1 MSQDSPNDRP
11 QEMPAD
17 EPNAPIPLE
26 PRGEEPPRR
35 PAPGK
40 AHIDA
45 PGLTDDFDEDADF
58 ESDPEVERI
67 VKGIPVEGKK
77 VDGRGSGEARKTAAA
92 ERGRVGLLGVES
104 GEPLC
109 ASEAWRTP
117 AIIGGLV
124 TLTAAVLAGV
134 YTDHTEWAF
143 VLITI
148 YRAALHTGTGIGALI
163 LTAMLLGRKVG
174 SFEGAAARMFLCVS
188 LFLVVYSLDIPIMK
202 TSKLE
207 ESVLGAAAY
216 FGGLVVAFRLA
227 PRDAA
232 VVGGSHFGVAML
244 LWLGGLLSSAIQAG
258 AVTGAGG

>member
-1 MSQDSPNDRP
+1 MSQDTPNDRP
-11 QEMPAD
+11 QETPAD
-17 EPNAPIPLE
+17 DQNAPIPLE

-77 VDGRGSGEARKTAAA
+77 TGEARKPAP
-92 ERGRVGLLGVES
+92 ERARVGLLGVES

-134 YTDHTEWAF
+134 YADHTLWAF

-216 FGGLVVAFRLA
+216 FGGLVVAFRLP

-258 AVTGAGG
+258 ALAGAGSGGGG